1 MNRWTDKIIQNQTT
15 TKKQTNLKK
24 NKKTAVREMSLDKT
38 AGDTT
43 RSTVRGTDTLY
54 WYNSAE
60 NPRDQTLTDDVST
73 SEKTCDET
81 VIYGK

>member
-15 TKKQTNLKK
+15 KKQNKK
-24 NKKTAVREMSLDKT
+24 KKTAVREMSLDKT

-43 RSTVRGTDTLY
+43 RSTVRETDTLY

-73 SEKTCDET
+73 REKTCDET